1 MPKYQSSAATVPLP
15 KRTLD
20 YLEHGAPEGT
30 RNAGL
35 FDAACQFRDAGQ
47 PKTDAESRLLARA
60 VADGLSESEARQT
73 IASAFNGDA
82 REPVGTVAKGRAS
95 RKKSRR
101 VTGPPE
107 PIEGGF
113 PALLAACFRPDEY
126 VAIAEAAETDGGEIK
141 PRKGVTLTTTT
152 WNARVEKKGGIDRC
166 FSTKLGLYW
175 RINPMTN
182 GGSKDADVTDF
193 RHSLVEFDR
202 DKDGNPIPKAEQY
215 RRIIDS
221 GLPIAALIDSGNK
234 SLHAI
239 VRVDARNAD
248 EYKRR
253 VDVIWKLFEGMDL
266 DKQNLNPSRLS
277 RCPDGWR
284 TVDGE
289 VRRQSLLATKLGAKS
304 WDAWEAEHDKAAMPS
319 FIDLREF
326 ILNGCQPE
334 LPTVADVGIGT
345 GMLYAGRIN
354 EIHGEPGTGKSNIA
368 IAMSNAVMKSGGTV
382 LYIDPEDVPAGF
394 TRRSLQ
400 LGADPEH
407 LIHRCHYLNDSSP
420 VEILAA
426 QRWAVVHRPELVV
439 IDGMAECMAAAG
451 KNEDKAEDVLQFMQ
465 ELVRPFAEK
474 SGAAILISDHV
485 TKSWEDRGLWS
496 RGSGAKMG
504 RYDGVSYAL
513 SLIEAYSPGQAGA
526 VLLTVAKDRNG
537 GVGVKGKPVVEV
549 HFTPAENNRTLVT
562 FRLPEGRG
570 EDSKV
575 AGIMAK
581 IVAILEANNGSAS
594 RTELRK
600 LGKSQTVDK
609 GIEMLELGRRI
620 IRSKE
625 GKSHFFSLVASCTYR
640 LAKKSA

>member
-1 MPKYQSSAATVPLP
+1 MPKYQSSAVAVPLP

-30 RNAGL
+30 RNAEL

-47 PKTDAESRLLARA
+47 PKADAESRLLARA
-60 VADGLSESEARQT
+60 MADGLSESEARQT
-73 IASAFNGDA
+73 IQSAFNGDA
-82 REPVGTVAKGRAS
+82 RKPLGIVAKGHAS
-95 RKKSRR
+95 CPKPRC

-113 PALLAACFRPDEY
+113 PALLAACFRPNEH
-126 VAIAEAAETDGGEIK
+126 VAVSPAAEDVDGEVA
-141 PRKGVTLTTTT
+141 PRIGVTMTTAE
-152 WNARVEKKGGIDRC
+152 WLARVEKKGGIDRM
-166 FSTKLGLYW
+166 FGTKLGLFF
-175 RINPMTN
+175 RINPMTQ
-182 GGSKDADVTDF
+182 GGSKDADVTEF

-215 RRIIDS
+215 RRILES
-221 GLPIAALIDSGNK
+221 GLPVVALIDSGNK

-239 VRVDARNAD
+239 VRVDARDAK
-248 EYKRR
+248 EYEHR

-266 DKQNLNPSRLS
+266 DTQNRNPSRLS

-289 VRRQSLLATKLGAKS
+289 LRRQSLLATNLGAAS
-304 WDAWEAEHDKAAMPS
+304 WDAWETEHDKAKPS

-354 EIHGEPGTGKSNIA
+354 EIHGEPGTGKSKIA
-368 IAMSNAVMKSGGTV
+368 IALSNAVMKSGGTV

-400 LGADPEH
+400 LGADPED
-407 LIHRCHYLNDSSP
+407 LMHRCQYLNDSAP
-420 VEILAA
+420 GEILLA
-426 QRWAVVHRPELVV
+426 QRWAARHHPTLVV

-451 KNEDKAEDVLQFMQ
+451 LNEDKADEVLRFIQD
-465 ELVRPFAEK
+465 EVRPFAEK
-474 SGAAILISDHV
+474 AGAAVLISDHV

-513 SLIEAYSPGQAGA
+513 NSMVENGRRAKLSFPPLVSPNRNRCPEVPREPALKNAPTVTRAPSTKDPAASDSDCGPSKE
-526 VLLTVAKDRNG
+526 LTA
-537 GVGVKGKPVVEV
+537 
-549 HFTPAENNRTLVT
+549 
-562 FRLPEGRG
+562 RLP
-570 EDSKV
+570 SV
-575 AGIMAK
+575 MA
-581 IVAILEANNGSAS
+581 VEPARPAPGAS
-594 RTELRK
+594 L
-600 LGKSQTVDK
+600 
-609 GIEMLELGRRI
+609 
-620 IRSKE
+620 
-625 GKSHFFSLVASCTYR
+625 
-640 LAKKSA
+640 